1 MTPVLGNYK
10 QEWRSMMEES
20 ILTTTKKLLGITEE
34 YEHFDQDI
42 MVAINTALMTLNQIG
57 VGKPEGFMVT
67 DRFDRWNDFVPEE
80 QRMNLGFI
88 QSYVHLKTRLIF
100 DPPQN
105 SFTIESMNKMMSE
118 IEWRLN
124 VAVDYKSFDQ

>member
-1 MTPVLGNYK
+1 
-10 QEWRSMMEES
+10 MEES

-105 SFTIESMNKMMSE
+105 SFTIESTNKMMSE